1 MPAGRPHSLIS
12 HNHSQLL
19 ALRATLPSSYM
30 MDLRAC
36 ASDDDH
42 IVTPFRVGKYWG
54 CLSVSNHASLRF
66 RNPVYRTLRELVMT
80 YFDDVSLRPERV
92 FFPP

>member
-1 MPAGRPHSLIS
+1 
-12 HNHSQLL
+12 
-19 ALRATLPSSYM
+19 M